1 MGKISQ
7 GVLGGFSGKV
17 GNVVGGTW
25 KGIDYMRIKPANVSN
40 PRTEGQV
47 DQRSKFSTVL
57 RFLQPMTDFL
67 RVGFKLYANRMT
79 QFNAAMSY
87 NLNNSITGAYP
98 NSMIDY
104 SSALVTRGNLTV
116 AANGTASS
124 PSAGNVELTW
134 TDNSGSGSAQ
144 GTDKALIALLNT
156 TRGEAV
162 FTTVGPAR
170 SVGIATIPVPS
181 EYVGED
187 VEVFLGF
194 LSGDGSKVSNSSYLG
209 AVKVS
214 SEPLPEN

>member
-1 MGKISQ
+1 MGKINQ
-7 GVLGGFSGKV
+7 GILGGVSGQV
-17 GNVVGGTW
+17 GNVIGGTW
-25 KGIDYMRIKPANVSN
+25 KGIDYLRIKPSSVAN

-87 NLNNSITGAYP
+87 NLNNAVTGAYP
-98 NSMIDY
+98 NFMIDY
-104 SSALVTRGNLTV
+104 ASALVTRGNLTGATNG
-116 AANGTASS
+116 AATS
-124 PSAGNVELTW
+124 PSAGNVEATW

-144 GTDKALIALLNT
+144 ATDKALIALLNT

-162 FTTVGPAR
+162 FTTAGPVR
-170 SVGIATIPVPS
+170 SAGSATIPVPS
-181 EYVGED
+181 EYSGED

-194 LSGDGSKVSNSSYLG
+194 VSEDGTKVANSVYLG
-209 AVKVS
+209 SVTVA
-214 SEPLPEN
+214 

>member
-25 KGIDYMRIKPANVSN
+25 KGIDYMRIKPANVTN

-67 RVGFKLYANRMT
+67 RVGFKLYANKMT

-87 NLNNSITGAYP
+87 NLNNAITGAYP
-98 NSMIDY
+98 NFMVDY
-104 SSALVTRGNLTV
+104 ASALVTRGNLTG
-116 AANGTASS
+116 AANGAASS
-124 PSAGNVELTW
+124 PSAASVEVTW

-144 GTDKALIALLNT
+144 ATDKTLIVLLNT
-156 TRGEAV
+156 TRQEAV
-162 FTTVGPAR
+162 FTTAGPAR
-170 SVGIATIPVPS
+170 SAGTETISVPS
-181 EYVGED
+181 EYTGED

-194 LSGDGSKVSNSSYLG
+194 ISEDGSKVANSSYLG
-209 AVKVS
+209 SVTVA
-214 SEPLPEN
+214 

>member
-25 KGIDYMRIKPANVSN
+25 KGIDYMRIKPANVTN

-67 RVGFKLYANRMT
+67 RVGFKLYANKMT

-87 NLNNSITGAYP
+87 NLNNAITGAYP
-98 NSMIDY
+98 NFMVDY
-104 SSALVTRGNLTV
+104 ASALVTRGNLTG
-116 AANGTASS
+116 AANGAASS
-124 PSAGNVELTW
+124 PSAASVEVTW

-144 GTDKALIALLNT
+144 ATDKALIVLLNT
-156 TRGEAV
+156 TRQEAV
-162 FTTVGPAR
+162 FTTAGPAR
-170 SVGIATIPVPS
+170 SAGTETISVPS
-181 EYVGED
+181 EYTGED

-194 LSGDGSKVSNSSYLG
+194 ISEDGSKVANSSYLG
-209 AVKVS
+209 SVAVA
-214 SEPLPEN
+214 

>member
-25 KGIDYMRIKPANVSN
+25 KGIDYMRIKPANVTN

-67 RVGFKLYANRMT
+67 RVGFKLYANKMT

-87 NLNNSITGAYP
+87 NLNNAITGAYP
-98 NSMIDY
+98 NFMVDY
-104 SSALVTRGNLTV
+104 ASALVTRGNLSG
-116 AANGTASS
+116 AANGAASS
-124 PSAGNVELTW
+124 PSAGDVQITW
-134 TDNSGSGSAQ
+134 DDNSGSGSAQ
-144 GTDKALIALLNT
+144 ATDKALIVLLNT
-156 TRGEAV
+156 TRQEAV
-162 FTTVGPAR
+162 FTTAGPERTA
-170 SVGIATIPVPS
+170 GTETISVPS
-181 EYVGED
+181 EYTGED

-194 LSGDGSKVSNSSYLG
+194 ISEDGSKVANSSYLG
-209 AVKVS
+209 SVTVA
-214 SEPLPEN
+214 

>member
-25 KGIDYMRIKPANVSN
+25 KGIDYMRIKPANVTN

-67 RVGFKLYANRMT
+67 RVGFKLYANKMT

-87 NLNNSITGAYP
+87 NLNNAITGAYP
-98 NSMIDY
+98 NFMVDY
-104 SSALVTRGNLTV
+104 ANALVTRGNLTG
-116 AANGTASS
+116 AANGAASS
-124 PSAGNVELTW
+124 PSAGDVQITW
-134 TDNSGSGSAQ
+134 DDNSGSGSAQ
-144 GTDKALIALLNT
+144 ATDKALIVLLNT
-156 TRGEAV
+156 TRQEAV
-162 FTTVGPAR
+162 FTTAGPAR
-170 SVGIATIPVPS
+170 SAGTETISVPS
-181 EYVGED
+181 EYTGED

-194 LSGDGSKVSNSSYLG
+194 ISEDGSKVANSSYLG
-209 AVKVS
+209 SVTVA
-214 SEPLPEN
+214 

>member
-25 KGIDYMRIKPANVSN
+25 KGIDYMRIKPANVTN

-67 RVGFKLYANRMT
+67 RVGFKLYANKMT

-87 NLNNSITGAYP
+87 NLNNAITGAYP
-98 NSMIDY
+98 NFMVDY
-104 SSALVTRGNLTV
+104 ANALVTRGNLTG
-116 AANGTASS
+116 AANGAASS
-124 PSAGNVELTW
+124 PSAASVEVTW

-144 GTDKALIALLNT
+144 ATDKALIVLLNT
-156 TRGEAV
+156 TRQEAV
-162 FTTVGPAR
+162 FTIAGPAR
-170 SVGIATIPVPS
+170 SAGTETISVPS
-181 EYVGED
+181 EYTGED

-194 LSGDGSKVSNSSYLG
+194 ISEDGSKVANSSYLG
-209 AVKVS
+209 SVTVA
-214 SEPLPEN
+214 

>member
-25 KGIDYMRIKPANVSN
+25 KGIDYMRIKPANVTN

-67 RVGFKLYANRMT
+67 RVGFKLYANKMT

-87 NLNNSITGAYP
+87 NLNNAITGAYP
-98 NSMIDY
+98 NFMVDY
-104 SSALVTRGNLTV
+104 ASALVTRGNLSG
-116 AANGTASS
+116 AANGAASS
-124 PSAGNVELTW
+124 PSAGDVQITW
-134 TDNSGSGSAQ
+134 DDNSGSGSAQ
-144 GTDKALIALLNT
+144 ATDKALIVLLNT
-156 TRGEAV
+156 TRQEAV
-162 FTTVGPAR
+162 FTIAGPAR
-170 SVGIATIPVPS
+170 SAGTETISVPS
-181 EYVGED
+181 EYTGED

-194 LSGDGSKVSNSSYLG
+194 ISEDGSKVANSSYLG
-209 AVKVS
+209 SVAVA
-214 SEPLPEN
+214 